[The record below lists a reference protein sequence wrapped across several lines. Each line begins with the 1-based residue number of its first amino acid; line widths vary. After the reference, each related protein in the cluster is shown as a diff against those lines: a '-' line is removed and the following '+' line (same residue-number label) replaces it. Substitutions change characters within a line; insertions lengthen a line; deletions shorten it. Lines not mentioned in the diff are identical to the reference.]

1 VLRIGKVILAFGF
14 VLLLPVVASAQATI
28 SGVVKDASGAVLP
41 GVTVEASSPALIEKV
56 RTTVT
61 DGTGQYAIPDL
72 RPGIYS
78 VKFTLTGFSAVE
90 RDGVEL
96 SGTFTARINADMRVG
111 GLEET
116 IKVTGE
122 TPVVDIQSTQQER
135 VLDREVLDALPN
147 AGLRTALG
155 VLIPSVDFRRQD
167 VGGAG
172 VRAVTGN
179 MVAHGARSE
188 DAGTTLNGMSIASF
202 GTGAATATIFM
213 NPMGIQEM
221 TIDTGS
227 NDAELHAGGVRTN
240 YTLREGGNTFHGVVF
255 GAYAPGKLQG
265 DNLTSSLRARGLS
278 EPNKIKANWDI
289 NPAFGGPILRDK
301 VWFFGAARYNVTADY
316 VAGLKWNKNT
326 NNPNAWTY
334 EPDENRRVWNE
345 QKQPDEQV
353 RVSWQAT
360 PRNKLGGTYY
370 NTSYCFCPT
379 DASLTLSWEAGQR
392 AEYPFQRLVTG
403 DWTLPLTSRM
413 LIEAN
418 GLVYKSQSNR
428 IPWSGLAQGMIP
440 VQEQN
445 TGMRYR
451 AADMYRVQ
459 DQSVYNISGAFSY
472 VTGAHAI
479 KVGGSN
485 KFGDLGQRE
494 YDLSPVSYR
503 VRGGVPNRITE
514 RALGTWRAN
523 VDADLGLYAQDRW
536 TRNKLTL
543 NYGLRYDYF
552 SSSYPEQHIGPTTLA
567 PNRDIIFPAQPG
579 LGSLHD
585 LSPRLGAAYDLFG
598 DGKTALKVSVNRYV
612 LAMGPDVSFIQLANP
627 SRNLVT
633 NATRTWTDTTFPV
646 GDPRR
651 GNFVPDCDLLNVR
664 ANGECGA
671 LSNENFGTVVTNL
684 TYDTDTL
691 TGFGKRNF
699 NWEVSAGVQR
709 ELVPGI
715 SADFTYFRRWYGNF
729 ALVDDLAVGPG
740 DYDKFTITAP
750 KDPRLPGGGGFPVE
764 GYDIKP
770 AKFGV
775 AAQPFVTLSRK
786 YGKQRDYWDGVD
798 ATVNARPHEG
808 LFFQGGVSTGRRVE
822 DNCDVVTKVVTISGT
837 DRQTPNTLY
846 CHREEPML
854 TFVKGYGSYTIPKV
868 GVQISGT
875 YQTKPGPLV
884 LAIYT
889 ATNAEVAPSLGR
901 SLAGAAPTAD
911 VHLLSPGPYTTT
923 NGGSGQVHG
932 ERLHQV
938 DFRFSKLLQFGG
950 TRARANVDLYNALN
964 SSAVLLQN
972 DTFGDW
978 QRPTEILIA
987 RFVKFSVQFDF

>member
-1 VLRIGKVILAFGF
+1 MLRIGKGILAFGF
-14 VLLLPVVASAQATI
+14 VLLLPVVAYAQATI

-72 RPGIYS
+72 RPGLYS

-90 RDGVEL
+90 REGVEL
-96 SGTFTARINADMRVG
+96 SGSFTARINADMRVG

-265 DNLTSSLRARGLS
+265 DNLTDSLKSRGLT

-326 NNPNAWTY
+326 NNLNAWTY

-379 DASLTLSWEAGQR
+379 DASATLSWEAGQR

-428 IPWSGLAQGMIP
+428 IPWDGLAQGMIP

-451 AADMYRVQ
+451 AAESYRVQ

-479 KVGGSN
+479 KVGGSD

-523 VDADLGLYAQDRW
+523 VDSDLGLYAQDRW
-536 TRNKLTL
+536 TRSRLTM
-543 NYGLRYDYF
+543 NYGVRYDYF
-552 SSSYPEQHIGPTTLA
+552 ASSYPAQHIGPTTLA
-567 PNRDIIFPAQPG
+567 PNRDITFPAQPG

-633 NATRTWTDTTFPV
+633 SATRTWNDTTFAA

-651 GNFVPDCDLLNVR
+651 SNFVPDCDLLNVR

-684 TYDTDTL
+684 TYDTETL
-691 TGFGKRNF
+691 TGWGKRNF
-699 NWEVSAGVQR
+699 NWEFSAGVQR
-709 ELVPGI
+709 ELVPRV

-729 ALVDDLAVGPG
+729 VLVDDLAIGPA
-740 DYDKFTITAP
+740 DFDKFTITAP
-750 KDPRLPGGGGFPVE
+750 RDPRLPGGGGYPVE
-764 GYDIKP
+764 GYDLKP

-775 AAQPFVTLSRK
+775 AAQPYVTLSRK
-786 YGKQRDYWDGVD
+786 YGKQEDYWDGID
-798 ATVNARPHEG
+798 ATINARPRDG

-822 DNCDVVTKVVTISGT
+822 DNCDVITKVDNPSS
-837 DRQTPNTLY
+837 LY

-868 GVQISGT
+868 DVVISGT

-889 ATNAEVAPSLGR
+889 ATNAEIAPSLGR
-901 SLAGAAPTAD
+901 SLAAGATSNVD
-911 VHLLSPGPYTTT
+911 MHLLAPGPYTTT

-938 DFRFSKLLQFGG
+938 DFRFSKLLRFGG
-950 TRARANVDLYNALN
+950 TRARANMDVYNALN
-964 SSAVLLQN
+964 SSSVLLQN

>member
-28 SGVVKDASGAVLP
+28 SGIVKDASGAVLP

-72 RPGIYS
+72 RPGLYS
-78 VKFTLTGFSAVE
+78 VKFTLTGFAAVE
-90 RDGVEL
+90 REGVEL

-116 IKVTGE
+116 IKVNAE
-122 TPVVDIQSTQQER
+122 TPVVDVQSTQQER

-255 GAYAPGKLQG
+255 GAYAPGKLQS
-265 DNLTSSLRARGLS
+265 DNLTDSLRTRGLT

-326 NNPNAWTY
+326 NDPNAWTY

-360 PRNKLGGTYY
+360 PRNKVGGTYY

-451 AADMYRVQ
+451 AAESYRVQ

-479 KVGGSN
+479 KVGGSD

-503 VRGGVPNRITE
+503 VRGGVPNRITQ

-523 VDADLGLYAQDRW
+523 VDSDLGLYAQDRW
-536 TRNKLTL
+536 TRSRLTL
-543 NYGLRYDYF
+543 NYGVRYDYF
-552 SSSYPEQHIGPTTLA
+552 ASSYPAQHIGPTTLA
-567 PNRDIIFPAQPG
+567 PNRDITFPAQPG

-598 DGKTALKVSVNRYV
+598 DGKTAVKVSLNRYV

-627 SRNLVT
+627 ARNLVT
-633 NATRTWTDTTFPV
+633 SATRTWTDNN
-646 GDPRR
+646 PRD
-651 GNFVPDCDLLNVR
+651 FIPQCDLLNVR
-664 ANGECGA
+664 ANGECGP
-671 LSNENFGTVVTNL
+671 LSNQNFGTVVTNL
-684 TYDTDTL
+684 TYDKDTL
-691 TGFGKRNF
+691 TGWGKRNF
-699 NWEVSAGVQR
+699 NWEFSAGVQR
-709 ELVPGI
+709 ELVPRV

-729 ALVDDLAVGPG
+729 VLVDDLAIGPA
-740 DYDKFTITAP
+740 DFDRFTITAP
-750 KDPRLPGGGGFPVE
+750 RDPRLPGGGGYPVE

-775 AAQPFVTLSRK
+775 AAQPFVTLSSK
-786 YGKQRDYWDGVD
+786 YGKQQDYWDGID
-798 ATVNARPHEG
+798 ATVNARPRDG

-822 DNCDVVTKVVTISGT
+822 DNCDVIPKVDNPSA
-837 DRQTPNTLY
+837 LY

-868 GVQISGT
+868 DVVISGT

-889 ATNAEVAPSLGR
+889 ATNADIAPSLGR
-901 SLAGAAPTAD
+901 SLAAGATSNVD
-911 VHLLSPGPYTTT
+911 VHLLAPGPYTTT

-938 DFRFSKLLQFGG
+938 DFRFSKLLRFGG
-950 TRARANVDLYNALN
+950 TRARANMDVYNALN
-964 SSAVLLQN
+964 SSAVLDQN
-972 DTFGDW
+972 DAFGDW